1 MQERSLFSTPSP
13 AFIVCRLFE
22 MAILTGVRWYLI
34 VVLICISLI
43 TRDVEH
49 LFMTLLAIC
58 MSFLE
63 KCLFR
68 SSSPFWLGCLF
79 SWYWVVW
86 AACIFWTLIL
96 CQLFQ
101 LLYFLSLWG
110 LSFHLAYSFLC
121 CAKVSK
127 FNQVPLVYF
136 GLYFHYSRRWV
147 IEGGSCCDL
156 CHWVFCLSFPLRV
169 L

>member
-1 MQERSLFSTPSP
+1 MGLQRVGHDWATELNWTELNNELCW
-13 AFIVCRLFE
+13 AF
-22 MAILTGVRWYLI
+22 
-34 VVLICISLI
+34 
-43 TRDVEH
+43 
-49 LFMTLLAIC
+49 FMSLLAIS
-58 MSFLE
+58 MASLE
-63 KCLFR
+63 KCLF
-68 SSSPFWLGCLF
+68 SSFPTFWLGCLF

-147 IEGGSCCDL
+147 GHRGSCFGL
-156 CHWVFCLSFPLRV
+156 CHWVFCLCFPLRV
-169 L
+169 LKFLVLHLGL